1 MQSLGQAWG
10 AGVGALHFLPVLH
23 PGHPAAQLS
32 GVLTDGRMHLRP
44 GRAAVVQGPAWQETT
59 QRSRGEERRGA
70 TAMGPG
76 RRVGVAKC
84 QMLVTCFLV
93 LLLSISMATAMALLH
108 FEDRFAVVSRASVD
122 SNPLEAVHR
131 WVFSMG
137 ISLAGLLSLGATLS
151 AAATMREAPGLLAMD
166 HKTEPLTS
174 VSGAASLH
182 TSCQPTQATRLH
194 TVTRPLCSQGFLCFA
209 LVFCSLV
216 QVAFWRFHN
225 PTQVEDTMLD
235 TYDLVYDQAVRSPS
249 SIQGPELAAI
259 QDTFLCCGKR
269 SPFQLLGS
277 READPC
283 RGEEAAREVRSRQSL
298 LAKQDAGLGQSPTD
312 ILDLVFPTPSEP
324 SWKGLGKGPLGGR
337 QQVATVQEAHSSQ
350 LDPGLS
356 RGPFCQLDTRH
367 GLQSPLH
374 TAPSWVLPKARW
386 TDPQKLLEAYRKGL
400 CAGTQRGYRVWLG
413 EAAGRAFQ
421 EDS

>member
-1 MQSLGQAWG
+1 
-10 AGVGALHFLPVLH
+10 
-23 PGHPAAQLS
+23 
-32 GVLTDGRMHLRP
+32 MHLRP

-76 RRVGVAKC
+76 RRVRVAKC

-93 LLLSISMATAMALLH
+93 LLLSLSMATVMALLH

-151 AAATMREAPGLLAMD
+151 AAATMREAPGLLAM
-166 HKTEPLTS
+166 
-174 VSGAASLH
+174 
-182 TSCQPTQATRLH
+182 
-194 TVTRPLCSQGFLCFA
+194 GFLCFA

-225 PTQVEDTMLD
+225 PTQVEDAMLD

-283 RGEEAAREVRSRQSL
+283 RGEEAAREDCLQSIRSFLKTPQNIAFMLTSTGLALMVYAML
-298 LAKQDAGLGQSPTD
+298 LSSFLCFAIRSGRGLDRRGKYT
-312 ILDLVFPTPSEP
+312 LTPRACGCQAQEP
-324 SWKGLGKGPLGGR
+324 SRFTLSQGGPVPR
-337 QQVATVQEAHSSQ
+337 RSSEAEALAGH
-350 LDPGLS
+350 
-356 RGPFCQLDTRH
+356 RGPRGCLHDPH
-367 GLQSPLH
+367 LLQS
-374 TAPSWVLPKARW
+374 
-386 TDPQKLLEAYRKGL
+386 
-400 CAGTQRGYRVWLG
+400 
-413 EAAGRAFQ
+413 
-421 EDS
+421 

>member
-1 MQSLGQAWG
+1 
-10 AGVGALHFLPVLH
+10 
-23 PGHPAAQLS
+23 
-32 GVLTDGRMHLRP
+32 
-44 GRAAVVQGPAWQETT
+44 
-59 QRSRGEERRGA
+59 
-70 TAMGPG
+70 MGPG
-76 RRVGVAKC
+76 RRVRVAKC

-93 LLLSISMATAMALLH
+93 L
-108 FEDRFAVVSRASVD
+108 
-122 SNPLEAVHR
+122 
-131 WVFSMG
+131 
-137 ISLAGLLSLGATLS
+137 
-151 AAATMREAPGLLAMD
+151 
-166 HKTEPLTS
+166 
-174 VSGAASLH
+174 
-182 TSCQPTQATRLH
+182 
-194 TVTRPLCSQGFLCFA
+194 GFLCFA

-225 PTQVEDTMLD
+225 PTQVEDAMLD
-235 TYDLVYDQAVRSPS
+235 TYDLVYDEAVRSPS
-249 SIQGPELAAI
+249 SIQGPKLAAI

-367 GLQSPLH
+367 GLHSPLH

>member
-1 MQSLGQAWG
+1 
-10 AGVGALHFLPVLH
+10 
-23 PGHPAAQLS
+23 
-32 GVLTDGRMHLRP
+32 MHLRP

-93 LLLSISMATAMALLH
+93 LVTGRLLSISMATAMALLH

-283 RGEEAAREVRSRQSL
+283 RGEEAAREDCLQSIRSFLKTPQNIAFMLTSTGLALMVYAMLLSSFLYFAVRSGR
-298 LAKQDAGLGQSPTD
+298 GLDRRGKYT
-312 ILDLVFPTPSEP
+312 LTPRACGCQAQEP
-324 SWKGLGKGPLGGR
+324 SRFTLSQGGPVPR
-337 QQVATVQEAHSSQ
+337 RSSEAEALAGH
-350 LDPGLS
+350 
-356 RGPFCQLDTRH
+356 RGPRGCLHDPH
-367 GLQSPLH
+367 LLQS
-374 TAPSWVLPKARW
+374 
-386 TDPQKLLEAYRKGL
+386 
-400 CAGTQRGYRVWLG
+400 
-413 EAAGRAFQ
+413 
-421 EDS
+421 

>member
-1 MQSLGQAWG
+1 
-10 AGVGALHFLPVLH
+10 
-23 PGHPAAQLS
+23 
-32 GVLTDGRMHLRP
+32 MHLRP

-93 LLLSISMATAMALLH
+93 LVTGRLLSISMATAMALLH

-151 AAATMREAPGLLAMD
+151 AAATMREAPGLLAM
-166 HKTEPLTS
+166 
-174 VSGAASLH
+174 
-182 TSCQPTQATRLH
+182 
-194 TVTRPLCSQGFLCFA
+194 GFLCFA

-283 RGEEAAREVRSRQSL
+283 RGEEAAREDCLQSIRSFLKTPQNIAFMLTSTGLALMVYAMLLSSFLYFAVRSGR
-298 LAKQDAGLGQSPTD
+298 GLDRRGKYT
-312 ILDLVFPTPSEP
+312 LTPRACGCQAQEP
-324 SWKGLGKGPLGGR
+324 SRFTLSQGGPVPR
-337 QQVATVQEAHSSQ
+337 RSSEAEALAGH
-350 LDPGLS
+350 
-356 RGPFCQLDTRH
+356 RGPRGCLHDPH
-367 GLQSPLH
+367 LLQS
-374 TAPSWVLPKARW
+374 
-386 TDPQKLLEAYRKGL
+386 
-400 CAGTQRGYRVWLG
+400 
-413 EAAGRAFQ
+413 
-421 EDS
+421 

>member
-1 MQSLGQAWG
+1 
-10 AGVGALHFLPVLH
+10 
-23 PGHPAAQLS
+23 
-32 GVLTDGRMHLRP
+32 MHLRP

-59 QRSRGEERRGA
+59 QRSRGEGRPPW
-70 TAMGPG
+70 GPG
-76 RRVGVAKC
+76 GESGSPSARCWSPAS
-84 QMLVTCFLV
+84 
-93 LLLSISMATAMALLH
+93 LSW
-108 FEDRFAVVSRASVD
+108 ASCA
-122 SNPLEAVHR
+122 SP
-131 WVFSMG
+131 WC
-137 ISLAGLLSLGATLS
+137 S
-151 AAATMREAPGLLAMD
+151 AAWCRWPSGGSTTPPRAGTRGQSQHWSSFTLA
-166 HKTEPLTS
+166 L
-174 VSGAASLH
+174 
-182 TSCQPTQATRLH
+182 
-194 TVTRPLCSQGFLCFA
+194 
-209 LVFCSLV
+209 
-216 QVAFWRFHN
+216 
-225 PTQVEDTMLD
+225 QVEDAMLD
-235 TYDLVYDQAVRSPS
+235 TYDLVYDEAVRSPS
-249 SIQGPELAAI
+249 SIQGPKLAAI

-367 GLQSPLH
+367 GLHSPLH

>member
-151 AAATMREAPGLLAMD
+151 AAATMREAPGLLAM
-166 HKTEPLTS
+166 
-174 VSGAASLH
+174 
-182 TSCQPTQATRLH
+182 
-194 TVTRPLCSQGFLCFA
+194 GFLCFA